1 MPWPFVLLLSV
12 CFILSALSPQIFGDD
27 SDDANRKSWP
37 LSVLEGLQ
45 FVHCQDDYSR
55 KVFKRD
61 EQTQLNWLATQTHCF
76 GGGFLRQLQKKIDEW
91 NEKLSNVKRK
101 VLELTN
107 GQVKCMKDREYW
119 QSRLLNAIWMIFR
132 AQNITIGQYF
142 LEEFLNNIEHNK
154 VGMGKVIQIVKK
166 QEKVFDMTRY
176 EKKREANEAD
186 LESIKVQL
194 EEKFN
199 NFKDKVNHPKKP
211 EKEYAI
217 DFSMEEHLDILNKIK
232 AELAKVQLKW
242 PSTEE
247 KENEANKVQL
257 ERTSTGESKANK
269 VQLEWTPT
277 ESEANKV
284 QLDWTPTESEADQFW
299 TIDQRPVVRQT
310 LWIIRHAERE
320 DNVNKKWGKD
330 LSELEKED
338 SPLSERGI
346 RQAEELGR
354 WFGKINVDRVYAS
367 PFIRCLETANELIGG
382 KNYPRGSIQQG
393 TDQRGSDQK
402 ESDKTV
408 KGKNQKG
415 KGSDQKGSDQKGS
428 DQKGSGQKE
437 SDQKVS
443 DQKGSDQKGSD
454 QKGSDQKESDMTVK
468 GKNQKGKRSDQK
480 GSNQKGSDQKES
492 DQKESD
498 QKGSDQKGSDQKGSD
513 QKESDQKES
522 DQKGSDQKGSDQK
535 GSDQKESDK
544 TVKGKNQK
552 GKRSDQK
559 GSDQKG
565 TDQKGSDQKESDQ
578 KESDQKESDQKGSD
592 QKGSDQKG
600 SVQKESDQKGSDQ
613 KGSDQKRSDQK
624 GSDQKESDMTVK
636 GKNQKGKRSDQKGSN
651 QKGTDQKGS
660 DQKESDQKESDQKES
675 DQKGSYKKGSDQKES
690 DQKES
695 DQKGSDQKESD
706 QKESDQKESDQ
717 KGSDQIEWID
727 QRGIFINCEPGLAE
741 FYDRSNIKFGFKPC
755 QSQKT
760 FSIDSNYLPLFNGD
774 LLQMMEMERQE
785 RSVGKERSADD
796 HDFVTVQTIRHI
808 LENNREA
815 ENIVFVTHM
824 QNIGLMLELMGAEW
838 AAVGQAT
845 ISKLVKYEENVGIGK
860 TSDVLQQFRLEY
872 ASGVTHLTER
882 KDLRPR

>member
-76 GGGFLRQLQKKIDEW
+76 GGGFSRQLQKKIDGW

-199 NFKDKVNHPKKP
+199 YFKDKVNHPKKP

-247 KENEANKVQL
+247 KEN
-257 ERTSTGESKANK
+257 
-269 VQLEWTPT
+269 
-277 ESEANKV
+277 EANKV

-437 SDQKVS
+437 SDQKGS

-454 QKGSDQKESDMTVK
+454 QKGSDQKESD
-468 GKNQKGKRSDQK
+468 QKGSDQK
-480 GSNQKGSDQKES
+480 GSDQKGSDQKGSDQKGSDQKES

-498 QKGSDQKGSDQKGSD
+498 QKGSDQKESDKTVKGKNQKGKGSNKIETNQKGSNQTVQGNDQKMKESDQKESDQKGSDQKGSDQKESDQKESDQKGSDQKGSD

-592 QKGSDQKG
+592 QKESD
-600 SVQKESDQKGSDQ
+600 QKESDQKGSDQ
-613 KGSDQKRSDQK
+613 KGSDQKGSDQK
-624 GSDQKESDMTVK
+624 GSDQKESDKTVK
-636 GKNQKGKRSDQKGSN
+636 GKNQKGKGSNQIETNQKGSN
-651 QKGTDQKGS
+651 QTVQGNDQKM
-660 DQKESDQKESDQKES
+660 KES
-675 DQKGSYKKGSDQKES
+675 DQKGEGNDQKE
-690 DQKES
+690 
-695 DQKGSDQKESD
+695 
-706 QKESDQKESDQ
+706 
-717 KGSDQIEWID
+717 SDQIEWID

-845 ISKLVKYEENVGIGK
+845 ISKLVKYEENVGIDK